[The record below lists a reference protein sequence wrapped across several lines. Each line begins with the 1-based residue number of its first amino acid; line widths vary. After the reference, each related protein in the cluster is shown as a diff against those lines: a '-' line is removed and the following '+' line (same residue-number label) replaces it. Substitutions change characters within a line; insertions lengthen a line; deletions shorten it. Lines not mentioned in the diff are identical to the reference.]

1 MHFQPR
7 AASPN
12 AKEGYRGAVATRPRL
27 SAEATRLVQQENG
40 PAPHFSSFYI
50 FLHLSSSILF
60 LPALTTGLEGAQL
73 LEDDTDEHLSLPH
86 FLSPETFDIFRH
98 LVAAHCDEDC
108 SS

>member
-1 MHFQPR
+1 MFIRPLSIISMHHAHSNP
-7 AASPN
+7 
-12 AKEGYRGAVATRPRL
+12 AT
-27 SAEATRLVQQENG
+27 SV
-40 PAPHFSSFYI
+40 SFCWIFHI